1 MKYKDKIINLFTA
14 YCKENNKIEIYDDYR
29 DHENPEYMLYHDRY
43 FKNSYGESKRIREKI
58 TNRDDFIS
66 EILDAYS
73 DSESYYIDD
82 MIKDFKNNYIKDYRL
97 VAYLD
102 YHDDLYDNLR
112 DVIYDYVDIEY
123 PINSFLNDRIKVN
136 IFYKSKTN
144 SGYDDEWLPWLL
156 HTQGF
161 LCKDHPYLK
170 KLLNRLHVY
179 HSEITKKDK
188 ELYNKDYKENI
199 FLKSLIDEIE
209 NCYLDSPRDLCF
221 IAEISIKDYFNL
233 LEKNKEFFINKDAMV
248 GLVDYYNGGGSL
260 LDIQLQKDIKL
271 NTNNVKI
278 LVEKIDKYTV
288 DEIYGLIG
296 SCFRDCVKIT
306 SSFIKEGNKKYVN

>member
-1 MKYKDKIINLFTA
+1 MKYKDKIINLFTD
-14 YCKENNKIEIYDDYR
+14 YCKENNKITIYDDYR
-29 DHENPEYMLYHDRY
+29 DHENPYELLYCY
-43 FKNSYGESKRIREKI
+43 NYKTKEKI
-58 TNRDDFIS
+58 RITSIDEFYDN
-66 EILDAYS
+66 ILNAYS
-73 DSESYYIDD
+73 DAEIYYIDEF
-82 MIKDFKNNYIKDYRL
+82 IKDFKSSLKDYRL
-97 VAYLD
+97 KIYLD
-102 YHDDLYDNLR
+102 YHDDLLNDLK
-112 DVIYDYVDIEY
+112 DILYDYVDIEF
-123 PINSFLNDRIKVN
+123 PIDNFLNDKIKVN

-170 KLLNRLHVY
+170 KLLNCLHVY
-179 HSEITKKDK
+179 HSEKITKKDK

-248 GLVDYYNGGGSL
+248 GLVDFYNGGGSL

-271 NTNNVKI
+271 NTNNIKI

-296 SCFRDCVKIT
+296 SCFKDCVVIQ
-306 SSFIKEGNKKYVN
+306 